1 MNELCIIWIFSY
13 CTIIKRIILER
24 ITIKAYA
31 VKHKLSIF
39 NVMKMMKSGKIKS
52 EVFNEKGR
60 DVTYIL
66 FDEETEKEIR
76 EQIVP
81 MGQKE
86 DLVLRE
92 EIKFLRKEIQHLRKD
107 VEELKKRL

>member
-1 MNELCIIWIFSY
+1 M
-13 CTIIKRIILER
+13 ER

-86 DLVLRE
+86 DLVLHE

>member
-1 MNELCIIWIFSY
+1 M
-13 CTIIKRIILER
+13 
-24 ITIKAYA
+24 KAYA
-31 VKHKLSIF
+31 IKHKLSIF
-39 NVMKMMKSGKIKS
+39 NVMKMVKSGKIQS

-81 MGQKE
+81 VEQKE
-86 DLVLRE
+86 DFVFRE
-92 EIKFLRKEIQHLRKD
+92 EIQFLRKEIQSLRED
-107 VEELKKRL
+107 IEELKKKI

>member
-1 MNELCIIWIFSY
+1 MCII
-13 CTIIKRIILER
+13 IKYKNKGFILER

-31 VKHKLSIF
+31 IKYKLSIF
-39 NVMKMMKSGKIKS
+39 NVMKMVKSGKVKS
-52 EVFNEKGR
+52 EVFQEKGR
-60 DVTYIL
+60 EVTYIL

-81 MGQKE
+81 MEHKE
-86 DLVLRE
+86 EFMLRE
-92 EIKFLRKEIQHLRKD
+92 EMKFLRKEIQLLRKD

>member
-66 FDEETEKEIR
+66 FDEETEKEIS

-86 DLVLRE
+86 DLVLHE

>member
-1 MNELCIIWIFSY
+1 M
-13 CTIIKRIILER
+13 ER

-39 NVMKMMKSGKIKS
+39 NVMKMIKSGKVKS

-81 MGQKE
+81 VEQKE
-86 DLVLRE
+86 DLMLHE
-92 EIKFLRKEIQHLRKD
+92 ELKFLRKEIQLLRKD
-107 VEELKKRL
+107 VEELKKKI